1 MPVYHVRFTCA
12 PDYMAR
18 RLPFRPAHLA
28 QLVGLRDDGQV
39 IAGGPE
45 PDGGAA
51 HIFYRVADPA
61 ALDALLADNVFYGA
75 KLFIAHDVRA
85 FTDVLLPL
93 APLPADAG
101 LQVTLVEGGV
111 SDWART
117 SEALATLQR
126 QDRVGFG
133 GRFADGTALAAVR
146 SPTAGEAIEW
156 LTNAGTF
163 TGAPTARA
171 WSQTL

>member
-1 MPVYHVRFTCA
+1 
-12 PDYMAR
+12 MAR

-28 QLVGLRDDGQV
+28 QLVGLRDDGRV

-51 HIFYRVADPA
+51 HIFYRVAGAA

-75 KLFIAHDVRA
+75 KLFVAHEIRA
-85 FTDVLLPL
+85 FADVLLPL

-111 SDWART
+111 IDWGRAAA
-117 SEALATLQR
+117 ALATLQR

-146 SPTAGEAIEW
+146 SSTAAEAIEW
-156 LTNAGTF
+156 LARAGIF
-163 TGAPTARA
+163 TGALTARA

>member
-1 MPVYHVRFTCA
+1 M
-12 PDYMAR
+12 DYMAR

-28 QLVGLRDDGQV
+28 QLIGLRDDGRV

-51 HIFYRVADPA
+51 HIFYRVAGIA
-61 ALDALLADNVFYGA
+61 ALDALLADNVFYGV
-75 KLFIAHDVRA
+75 KLFVAHDVRT

-101 LQVTLVEGGV
+101 LQVTLVEGSV
-111 SDWART
+111 SDWPPA
-117 SEALATLQR
+117 SAALAALQR
-126 QDRVGFG
+126 QERVGFG
-133 GRFADGTALAAVR
+133 GRFSDGTALAAVR
-146 SPTAGEAIEW
+146 TPKAAEAIEW
-156 LTNAGTF
+156 LAHEGAF
-163 TGAPTARA
+163 TAAPTTRA

>member
-1 MPVYHVRFTCA
+1 
-12 PDYMAR
+12 MAR

-28 QLVGLRDDGQV
+28 QLVGLRDDGRV

-61 ALDALLADNVFYGA
+61 ALDVLLADNVFYGA
-75 KLFIAHDVRA
+75 KLFVAHDVRA

-101 LQVTLVEGGV
+101 LQVTLVEGSV
-111 SDWART
+111 RDWERASAT
-117 SEALATLQR
+117 LATLQR
-126 QDRVGFG
+126 QERVGFG

-146 SPTAGEAIEW
+146 SSTAAEAIEW
-156 LTNAGTF
+156 LARAGAF
-163 TGAPTARA
+163 MGPLTART